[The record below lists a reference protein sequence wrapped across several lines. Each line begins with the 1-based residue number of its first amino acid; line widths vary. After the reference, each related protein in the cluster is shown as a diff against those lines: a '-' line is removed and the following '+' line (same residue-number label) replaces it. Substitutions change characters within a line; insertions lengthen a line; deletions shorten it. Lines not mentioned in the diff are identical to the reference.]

1 MMRKTILLFA
11 VAVAFT
17 ACKESATTKF
27 EEDSTTETVA
37 VHTGTPKLTVDN
49 QMHDF
54 GDLNLNDRA
63 EHTFTI
69 KDAGT
74 PDLVILQ
81 ARPSCGWT
89 VPDNYTDTPIDPGET
104 RVDPIIFNATSAG
117 PQATTVTLTPNTE
130 SGSVVLTIKGG
141 VKAYDNDSGRNNRFY
156 ALATKFFRILFL

>member
-37 VHTGTPKLTVDN
+37 VQTGTPKLTVDN

-63 EHTFTI
+63 EHTFII
-69 KDAGT
+69 KNEGT
-74 PDLVILQ
+74 ADLVILE
-81 ARPSCGWT
+81 ARPSCGCT
-89 VPDNYTDTPIDPGET
+89 VPDNYTKTPIKPGET
-104 RVDPIIFNATSAG
+104 GIVPIIFNATSAG
-117 PQATTVTLTPNTE
+117 TQTKTVTLTTNTE
-130 SGSVVLTIKGG
+130 TGSEVLTIKAN
-141 VKAYDNDSGRNNRFY
+141 VKS
-156 ALATKFFRILFL
+156 